1 MYRAIPVTNRVLDD
15 KWQRLQL
22 DKMQQRLQSTRGMV
36 FSQQRTRMI
45 STPSSPNT
53 STVFSPIKVIINRAK
68 RDQMMEGNPPM
79 DALSPLI

>member
-68 RDQMMEGNPPM
+68 RDQMMEGNPYRTLYAP
-79 DALSPLI
+79 

>member
-68 RDQMMEGNPPM
+68 RDQMMEGNTK
-79 DALSPLI
+79 DVLNPLM

>member
-1 MYRAIPVTNRVLDD
+1 MYRATPVTNRVLDD

-45 STPSSPNT
+45 RSPSSTNT
-53 STVFSPIKVIINRAK
+53 STVFSPIKFIINRAK
-68 RDQMMEGNPPM
+68 RDQMMEGNPK
-79 DALSPLI
+79 DVLKPLM